1 MVSWSSYVL
10 KSVTSS
16 ETITSVLWIEA
27 NAAFYVMDVRLSL
40 VAFSQTP
47 QSNWFLN
54 FKKTSRSRG
63 WSLFTTT

>member
-27 NAAFYVMDVRLSL
+27 NAAFYVMDVMLSL